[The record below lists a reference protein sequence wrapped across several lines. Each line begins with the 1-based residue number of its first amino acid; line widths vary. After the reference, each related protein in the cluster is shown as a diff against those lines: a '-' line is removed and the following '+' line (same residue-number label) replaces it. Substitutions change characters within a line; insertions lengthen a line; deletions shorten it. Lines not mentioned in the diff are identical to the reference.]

1 MCKFTCF
8 ILALGFA
15 GATFAADIQTIE
27 LKDGGKL
34 ILKEDKTMVHV
45 TPTGKRSRMKDGKP
59 MQAADGSMVMMK
71 NNAVWKTITE
81 KGTLNPNR

>member
-1 MCKFTCF
+1 MRTFTLL
-8 ILALGFA
+8 ILSVGFA
-15 GATFAADIQTIE
+15 GATFAAEIQTIE

-34 ILKEDKTMVHV
+34 LLNDDKTMVHV
-45 TPTGKRSRMKDGKP
+45 TPAGKRARMKDGKV
-59 MQAADGSMVMMK
+59 MEAKDGSMVMMK